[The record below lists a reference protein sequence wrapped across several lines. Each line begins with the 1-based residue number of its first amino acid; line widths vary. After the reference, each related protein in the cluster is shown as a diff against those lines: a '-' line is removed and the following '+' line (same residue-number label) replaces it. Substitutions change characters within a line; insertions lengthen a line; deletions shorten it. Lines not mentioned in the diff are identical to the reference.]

1 MFVMLFHICDST
13 IYGLGLKVLTTDL
26 GGVPYIYNILYIL
39 YIYHTYYIYIYYISI
54 IYILYI
60 YIIHIY
66 YTYILYIYIIH
77 IYYTYILYIYIY
89 TYILYIYYI
98 YTYLYIYNY
107 IYTKITYV
115 CVCVIVCVSAGFCRH
130 LDSRDYFLHMFRL
143 NLYILRISHQYCWC
157 PLRQTSPPL
166 LVAFLLTSKRATVHV
181 VVSWWSNDFFTWP
194 CQLLFVMVAANC
206 KTLMKSFFGG
216 GKSLFI
222 LQHRR
227 IGEMGHRGIVFF

>member
-1 MFVMLFHICDST
+1 M
-13 IYGLGLKVLTTDL
+13 VLASRSWPLIL
-26 GGVPYIYNILYIL
+26 GGYHIYNILYIL
-39 YIYHTYYIYIYYISI
+39 YIYHTYYIYIYIYIISI

-77 IYYTYILYIYIY
+77 IYIIHILYIYIFI
-89 TYILYIYYI
+89 YIIIYIRKSHMY
-98 YTYLYIYNY
+98 
-107 IYTKITYV
+107 
-115 CVCVIVCVSAGFCRH
+115 VCVIVCVSAGFCRH

>member
-1 MFVMLFHICDST
+1 M
-13 IYGLGLKVLTTDL
+13 VLASRSWPLIL
-26 GGVPYIYNILYIL
+26 GGYHIYNILYIYIYI
-39 YIYHTYYIYIYYISI
+39 YIYHTYYIYIILYIYIYYT
-54 IYILYI
+54 YILYI

-77 IYYTYILYIYIY
+77 IYYTYILYIY
-89 TYILYIYYI
+89 YIYI
-98 YTYLYIYNY
+98 HIYIYNY
-107 IYTKITYV
+107 IYIRKSHMY
-115 CVCVIVCVSAGFCRH
+115 VCVIVCVSAGFCRH

>member
-1 MFVMLFHICDST
+1 M
-13 IYGLGLKVLTTDL
+13 VLASRSWPLIL
-26 GGVPYIYNILYIL
+26 GGYHIYNILYIL
-39 YIYHTYYIYIYYISI
+39 YIYHTYYIYIYYIYY

-77 IYYTYILYIYIY
+77 IYYTYILYIYIIHIYY

-98 YTYLYIYNY
+98 YIHIYIYNY
-107 IYTKITYV
+107 IYIYENHICM

>member
-26 GGVPYIYNILYIL
+26 GGGTIYI
-39 YIYHTYYIYIYYISI
+39 IYCTYYIYIIHIIYIYIYIISI

-77 IYYTYILYIYIY
+77 IYIIHILYIYIFI
-89 TYILYIYYI
+89 YIIIYIRKSHMY
-98 YTYLYIYNY
+98 
-107 IYTKITYV
+107 
-115 CVCVIVCVSAGFCRH
+115 VCVIVCVSAGFCRH